1 MLKSKKK
8 TVRNVMTLKGQ
19 LNSELATAMRAGD
32 TQRRDVLRMLLAA
45 IKQTEVDSRATL
57 DDAGVQEVLR
67 KQLKQRQESIT
78 DYQKA
83 GRREA
88 VEQET
93 AEIAIIET
101 YLPQLMT
108 REEIEKVAKEFIDEL
123 GVTDPK
129 NMGLIMSRLM
139 PELKGRADG
148 KLVND
153 VVRSLLL

>member
-1 MLKSKKK
+1 
-8 TVRNVMTLKGQ
+8 MTLKEE
-19 LNSELATAMRAGD
+19 LNIDLATAMRAGD
-32 TQRRDVLRMLLAA
+32 TQRRDVLRMMLAA
-45 IKQTEVDSRATL
+45 IKQTEVDSRTIL

-67 KQLKQRQESIT
+67 RQLKQRLESII

-83 GRREA
+83 GRLEA

-108 REEIEKVAKEFIDEL
+108 REEIEKVAKELIAEL
-123 GVTDPK
+123 DVTDPK

-153 VVRSLLL
+153 VVRSLLM

>member
-1 MLKSKKK
+1 
-8 TVRNVMTLKGQ
+8 MTLKEE
-19 LNSELATAMRAGD
+19 LNSDLATAMRAGD
-32 TQRRDVLRMLLAA
+32 TQRRDVLRMMLAA
-45 IKQTEVDSRATL
+45 IKQTEVDSRTIL

-67 KQLKQRQESIT
+67 RQLKQRLESII

-83 GRREA
+83 GRLEA

-108 REEIEKVAKEFIDEL
+108 REEIEKVAKELIAEL
-123 GVTDPK
+123 DVTDPK

-153 VVRSLLL
+153 VVRSLLM